1 MVTPTYNISDIAK
14 ITKGE
19 LVQSPSPD
27 AVIKQLVIDSRKLIS
42 PDNSLFF
49 SIVTKRNNG
58 HKYIEEL
65 YEKGVRNFII
75 SQDVACLKNCQDANF
90 VKVKNTLQA
99 LQILGAY
106 HRKKF
111 SIPVIGITG
120 SNGKTVVKEW
130 LFQLMSDDK
139 KIVRSPKSFNSQ
151 IGVPLS
157 VWQMDGEHELAI
169 FEAGISESDEM
180 DKLQAIIQPSTG
192 IYTNIGQAHDE
203 NFINITQ
210 KTAEKLKLFTKV
222 NTLIYCSDYLEIKER
237 LAQFESM
244 RNIKTFAWS
253 MKHNANL
260 TVKNISRRG
269 GKTNIEASYKNEKIQ
284 ICIPYSDD
292 ASLEN
297 AIHCWATMLVL
308 GYDNDTIA
316 KRMTFLSPVA
326 MRLEL
331 KEGINNCS
339 VINDSYNSDLN
350 SLSIAIDFLNQQKQH
365 RKKSIIL
372 SDILQSGRNEDELY
386 TDVAGLL
393 KNKKIDRLIGIGKA
407 ISRQKE
413 KFQIEKMFYDTTAD
427 FMKDF
432 PFSEFHNETILL
444 KGARIFK
451 FERIGK
457 ALQQKAHETVLEI
470 NLNALV
476 HNLNYYRS
484 LLEPETKLM
493 TMVKA
498 FSYGSGSYE
507 IANILQYHQADYM
520 SVAYTDEGVELRKA
534 GITTPIMVMNPEEQS
549 FDAMLKYDLEAEIYS
564 FRILNLFEEAV
575 TRNYKDTDN
584 KAYIHIKLDT
594 GMHRLGFEKNN
605 IGQLVEQIKQNDNIM
620 IRSVFS
626 HLAASEDAEQDAF
639 TRRQIS
645 EFTEMSEFIRS
656 EFDYPILRHILNSA
670 GITRFRDAQ
679 FEMVRLGIGLYG
691 VASSEQEQALLQ
703 NVSTLRTVISQIKN
717 IPRGESIGYGRKWKA
732 PRDMRTATIP
742 IGYADGLNRKL
753 GNGRG
758 KLFVNGR
765 FANIVGNICM
775 DMCMIDVTDIHAEE
789 GDDVIVFG
797 PEYPISEFAA
807 DMETIPYEVLT
818 SVSRRVKRVY
828 YQE

>member
-1 MVTPTYNISDIAK
+1 MASYSINEICK
-14 ITKGE
+14 IIKGE
-19 LVQSPSPD
+19 MVQLPSPD
-27 AVIKQLVIDSRKLIS
+27 SVVKQLVIDSRKLIS

-49 SIVTKRNNG
+49 SIITKRNNG

-65 YEKGVRNFII
+65 YEKGVRNFVI
-75 SQDVACLKNCQDANF
+75 SQDDSFVQNCQEANF
-90 VKVKNTLQA
+90 IKVKNSLSA
-99 LQILGAY
+99 LQTLGIF

-120 SNGKTVVKEW
+120 SNGKTIVKEW

-157 VWQMDGEHELAI
+157 VWQMDAEHELAI
-169 FEAGISESDEM
+169 FEAGISEVDEM
-180 DKLQAIIQPSTG
+180 DKLQAIIQPTIG
-192 IYTNIGQAHDE
+192 IFTNIGQAHDE

-210 KTAEKLKLFTKV
+210 KTNEKLQLFTKV
-222 NTLIYCSDYLEIKER
+222 NILIYCSDYLEIKER
-237 LAQFESM
+237 IVRAENLK
-244 RNIKTFAWS
+244 NIKTFTWS
-253 MKHNANL
+253 HKSNASL
-260 TVKNISRRG
+260 LIKNINRRNN
-269 GKTNIEASYKNEKIQ
+269 KTTIEGLYKNEKLQ
-284 ICIPYSDD
+284 ITIPFSDD
-292 ASLEN
+292 ASTEN
-297 AIHCWATMLVL
+297 AIQCWATMLVL
-308 GYDNDTIA
+308 DYENDVIA
-316 KRMTFLSPVA
+316 KRMLNLSSVA

-339 VINDSYNSDLN
+339 VINDSYNSDIN

-365 RKKSIIL
+365 REKTIIL

-386 TDVAGLL
+386 SDVAELL
-393 KNKKIDRLIGIGKA
+393 LNKKINRIIGIGKA
-407 ISRQKE
+407 ISRQKD
-413 KFQIEKMFYDTTAD
+413 KFHIDKLFYETTAD

-484 LLEPETKLM
+484 LLKPETRM
-493 TMVKA
+493 MAMVKA

-507 IANILQYHQADYM
+507 IANILQYHQVDYLT
-520 SVAYTDEGVELRKA
+520 VAYTDEGVELRKS
-534 GITTPIMVMNPEEQS
+534 GITTPVMVMNPEEQS

-564 FRILNLFEEAV
+564 FRILELFEEAV
-575 TRNYKDTDN
+575 ARNYKDSDK
-584 KAYIHIKLDT
+584 KANIHIKLDT
-594 GMHRLGFEKNN
+594 GMHRLGFEKSDIARLVDHIKDNKN
-605 IGQLVEQIKQNDNIM
+605 IVVK
-620 IRSVFS
+620 SVFS
-626 HLAASEDAEQDAF
+626 HLAASDDPAQDDF
-639 TRRQIS
+639 TRSQIS
-645 EFTEMSEFIRS
+645 LFREMSEFIQQN
-656 EFDYPILRHILNSA
+656 FDYQILSHILNSA
-670 GITRFRDAQ
+670 GISRFRDAQ

-691 VASSEQEQALLQ
+691 VAVNEQEQTFLQ
-703 NVSTLRTVISQIKN
+703 NVSTLKTVISQIKS
-717 IPRGESIGYGRKWKA
+717 IPKGESIGYGHKWIA
-732 PRDMRTATIP
+732 ANDMKIATVP

-753 GNGRG
+753 GNGHG
-758 KLFVNGR
+758 KLYVNGR
-765 FANIVGNICM
+765 FANIVGNVCM
-775 DMCMIDVTDIHAEE
+775 DMCMIDITDIHAAE

-797 PEYPISEFAA
+797 AEYPISEFAA